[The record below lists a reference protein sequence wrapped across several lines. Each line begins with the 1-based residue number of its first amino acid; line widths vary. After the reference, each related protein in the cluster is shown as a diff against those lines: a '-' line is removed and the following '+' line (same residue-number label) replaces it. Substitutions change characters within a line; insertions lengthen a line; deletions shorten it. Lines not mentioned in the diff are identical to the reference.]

1 MYVEYL
7 GKEKKKYPNVS
18 KTWNLVKQSTYW
30 KVKEIHALYFSTHIW
45 NALFYKDLP
54 NTAIRN
60 LCGVVPL
67 QQKPQANNNEA
78 DLYLLMFSMN
88 KTPAAD
94 VTGCIISRQDIKK
107 KQNILLF

>member
-1 MYVEYL
+1 M
-7 GKEKKKYPNVS
+7 
-18 KTWNLVKQSTYW
+18 KQSTYW

-54 NTAIRN
+54 NTAICN

-67 QQKPQANNNEA
+67 QQKPQASNNEA